1 MHLGAETDVKQVI
14 EKKSHKERLISSTAL
29 PLNITIHIH
38 KHMNKRCHD
47 KTRHILLRKI

>member
-29 PLNITIHIH
+29 PLNYYTY
-38 KHMNKRCHD
+38 
-47 KTRHILLRKI
+47 TQTYE